1 MSSYKDTLNLPKTEF
16 PMKAG
21 LTTLEPEIFARWERQ
36 KLYERIQEARK
47 EATRTYI
54 LHDGP
59 PFANGDVHMG
69 TALNKILKDFIVK
82 SRTMAGYR
90 APYRSGM
97 GLPRAADRVQGRQGI
112 ARTRTRGS
120 APAVGGVCAEIY
132 RHPAAAI
139 PAARGAWEIGRIR
152 I

>member
-69 TALNKILKDFIVK
+69 TALNKILKDFVVK
-82 SRTMAGYR
+82 ARTMAG
-90 APYRSGM
+90 
-97 GLPRAADRVQGRQGI
+97 
-112 ARTRTRGS
+112 
-120 APAVGGVCAEIY
+120 
-132 RHPAAAI
+132 
-139 PAARGAWEIGRIR
+139 
-152 I
+152 